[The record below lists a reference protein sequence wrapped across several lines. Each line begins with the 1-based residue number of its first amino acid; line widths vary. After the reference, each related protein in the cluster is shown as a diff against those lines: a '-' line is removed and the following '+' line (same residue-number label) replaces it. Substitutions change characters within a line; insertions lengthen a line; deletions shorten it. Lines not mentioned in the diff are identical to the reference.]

1 MPSGARQRFGTAC
14 SKKQSRYTFWGAVSK
29 SMTILAAAQG
39 LTERNPASHAI
50 WVVATITLAAL
61 AVMVGIEVFDWVRER
76 IKNRRAGLSAPE
88 EQPEGFHLH
97 EPDTELHH
105 RYEQRLPKVASR
117 EQRANEPLDRL
128 R

>member
-1 MPSGARQRFGTAC
+1 
-14 SKKQSRYTFWGAVSK
+14 
-29 SMTILAAAQG
+29 MTLLAAAQG

-50 WVVATITLAAL
+50 WVVAAITLAAL
-61 AVMVGIEVFDWVRER
+61 ALMVGIEILDWLRER
-76 IKNRRAGLSAPE
+76 IRNRRAGIHEPE
-88 EQPEGFHLH
+88 VEPGGFGLH

-105 RYEQRLPKVASR
+105 RYEQKLPKVASR